1 MHLSKEAVEEFQCQ
15 GYLKIDHQ
23 LIENDHLEI
32 LRRQYDQ
39 VFAKHRN
46 TDGQGL
52 RNLAVTEGTE
62 LQRQTEMLQI
72 MEMWQKD
79 EQFYKLLF
87 HQSLLDITESLIG
100 KNIQL
105 FHDQALYKPA
115 HIGGEV
121 PWHQDNG
128 YWRCSPPNLV
138 SIWIAL
144 DDADEDNGCMN
155 VIPKSYTEGGLDH
168 TRAKSEEK
176 ELPALLMANIDD
188 SQAVPVPLLAGHGMV
203 HHCLTLHQ
211 TNPNNSSR
219 DRRAIV
225 IHYMPVGTQNSK
237 GEILADNLLLRG
249 VNHFNAE

>member
-39 VFAKHRN
+39 VFAEHRN

-62 LQRQTEMLQI
+62 PQRQTEMLQI

-87 HQSLLDITESLIG
+87 HQSLLDIAESLIG

-144 DDADEDNGCMN
+144 DDVDEENGCMN
-155 VIPKSYTEGGLDH
+155 VIPKSYAKGGIDH

-176 ELPALLMANIDD
+176 ELPALLMACIDD
-188 SQAVPVPLLAGHGMV
+188 DQAVSVPLLAGHGMV

-219 DRRAIV
+219 DRRAMV
-225 IHYMPVGTQNSK
+225 IHYMLVGTQNSK

-249 VNHFNAE
+249 VNHLNAE

>member
-1 MHLSKEAVEEFQCQ
+1 MHLSKEVVEDFQCQ

-32 LRRQYDQ
+32 LRQKYDQ
-39 VFAKHRN
+39 VFAEYGN

-52 RNLAVTEGTE
+52 RNLAITKGEAP
-62 LQRQTEMLQI
+62 QRSTEMLQI
-72 MEMWQKD
+72 MEMWKKS
-79 EQFYKLLF
+79 EEFYKLLF
-87 HQSLLDITESLIG
+87 HQPLLDIAESLIG

-105 FHDQALYKPA
+105 FHDQSLYKPA

-155 VIPKSYTEGGLDH
+155 VIPKSYAEGGLEH
-168 TRAKSEEK
+168 TQAKSEGK
-176 ELPALLMANIDD
+176 ELPALLMTNIDD
-188 SQAVPVPLLAGHGMV
+188 NHAVSVPLLAGHGMV

-219 DRRAIV
+219 DRRAMV

-237 GEILADNLLLRG
+237 GEILASNLLLRG
-249 VNHFNAE
+249 TNRFNAE